1 MTRRREISTRPRARR
16 VFDPPYRRACPHR
29 EGVFQT
35 STAFRTDTGG
45 IPFLSQTVTSL
56 RLHMGKR
63 GPIPQH
69 ERVRVLPGREER
81 RAPPPEGIT
90 EDQARLWRAIVETE
104 PQELFASEARKHL
117 LRLYCEHATFRAN
130 LQGLI
135 DRVPIEKILH
145 PRHRRRLRAD
155 ASHARPRDEDAGFS
169 GDPHAA
175 HEPVA
180 IHPRPPPARQAAIT
194 IPMRN
199 RGSCRAKPIAILTNR
214 LSGRLI
220 SLVWIQR

>member
-1 MTRRREISTRPRARR
+1 
-16 VFDPPYRRACPHR
+16 
-29 EGVFQT
+29 
-35 STAFRTDTGG
+35 
-45 IPFLSQTVTSL
+45 
-56 RLHMGKR
+56 MGKR

-145 PRHRRRLRAD
+145 PDTEDGFERMLRMRDRETKTLVSLATRMRLTNQSRYTPTA
-155 ASHARPRDEDAGFS
+155 AGTA
-169 GDPHAA
+169 G
-175 HEPVA
+175 
-180 IHPRPPPARQAAIT
+180 
-194 IPMRN
+194 RN
-199 RGSCRAKPIAILTNR
+199 HNPNAKP
-214 LSGRLI
+214 
-220 SLVWIQR
+220 WIMPGEEAADDYLD